1 MFSFNIATSHTKII
15 RLFRDVVSIPEED
28 GSLQALGQFMLGWV
42 SDNSHQMSCQPPLCM
57 VWVGGGGWYLWR
69 PSLNKRKGWM
79 KTTPVAASAG
89 PG

>member
-57 VWVGGGGWYLWR
+57 VWVGGVDICGVL
-69 PSLNKRKGWM
+69 
-79 KTTPVAASAG
+79 V
-89 PG
+89 